1 MTEDNDHGFTGRR
14 PAWGCEQMN
23 EFDQNL
29 EVTFDPRKT
38 KGFGW
43 RVSTSIITA
52 VGWLSFVILWLFFY
66 ADKYSIYQNIGAII
80 VSLIVFIGVNG
91 AVWGTWAMRMA
102 PKDAMGPWRLRAIAS
117 FITGAAWVAF
127 LLIWLLVYA
136 DSYSIYQ
143 NIAVLF
149 VSVLVLG
156 GINGVLWNRHSRP
169 W

>member
-1 MTEDNDHGFTGRR
+1 MTEETDHGFTGRC
-14 PAWGCEQMN
+14 PEGGCGQMN
-23 EFDQNL
+23 EFDENL
-29 EVTFDPRKT
+29 EVTFDPTKT
-38 KGFGW
+38 NGFGW

-52 VGWLSFVILWLFFY
+52 VGWLSFIILWLFFY
-66 ADKYSIYQNIGAII
+66 ADKYSIYQNIGAVII
-80 VSLIVFIGVNG
+80 SLIVFIGING

-117 FITGAAWVAF
+117 FVAGAAWVAF
-127 LLIWLLVYA
+127 LLIWLLIYA

>member
-1 MTEDNDHGFTGRR
+1 MEEMD
-14 PAWGCEQMN
+14 E
-23 EFDQNL
+23 NL
-29 EVTFDPRKT
+29 RVDFDPRKT

-52 VGWLSFVILWLFFY
+52 VGWLSFIVIWLFFY
-66 ADKYSIYQNIGAII
+66 ADSYKTFQNIGI
-80 VSLIVFIGVNG
+80 VILSLVVFIGVNG

-102 PKDAMGPWRLRAIAS
+102 PKDAMGPYRLRAIAS
-117 FITGAAWVAF
+117 FVSGAAWVA
-127 LLIWLLVYA
+127 LLLVWLLNYA

-156 GINGVLWNRHSRP
+156 GINGVLWNKYSHH

>member
-1 MTEDNDHGFTGRR
+1 MDEI
-14 PAWGCEQMN
+14 N
-23 EFDQNL
+23 EEIRVD
-29 EVTFDPRKT
+29 FDPRKT

-43 RVSTSIITA
+43 RVSTSIITV
-52 VGWLSFVILWLFFY
+52 VGWLSFIILWLFFY
-66 ADKYSIYQNIGAII
+66 ADKYSIYQNIGAVI
-80 VSLIVFIGVNG
+80 VSMIVFIGING

-102 PKDAMGPWRLRAIAS
+102 PRDAMGPWRLRAIAS
-117 FITGAAWVAF
+117 FVAGAAWVGF

>member
-1 MTEDNDHGFTGRR
+1 
-14 PAWGCEQMN
+14 MN
-23 EFDQNL
+23 EFDENL

-66 ADKYSIYQNIGAII
+66 ADKYSIYQNIGAVII
-80 VSLIVFIGVNG
+80 SLIVFIGING

-102 PKDAMGPWRLRAIAS
+102 PKDAMGPWRLRAIGS

-156 GINGVLWNRHSRP
+156 GINGVLWNKHSRP

>member
-1 MTEDNDHGFTGRR
+1 MNEDNDYGFTGRR
-14 PAWGCEQMN
+14 RTWGCEQMN
-23 EFDQNL
+23 ELDEYL
-29 EVTFDPRKT
+29 EVAFDPRKT

-52 VGWLSFVILWLFFY
+52 VGWLSFVIIWLFFF
-66 ADKYSIYQNIGAII
+66 ADKYSIYQNIGMVI
-80 VSLIVFIGVNG
+80 VSLIVFIGING

-117 FITGAAWVAF
+117 FVTGAAWVAF
-127 LLIWLLVYA
+127 LLIWLLSYA

-156 GINGVLWNRHSRP
+156 GINGVLWNKHSRP

>member
-1 MTEDNDHGFTGRR
+1 
-14 PAWGCEQMN
+14 MN

>member
-1 MTEDNDHGFTGRR
+1 MTEDNDHGFTGRC
-14 PAWGCEQMN
+14 PAWGCEKMN
-23 EFDQNL
+23 EFDENL

-66 ADKYSIYQNIGAII
+66 ADKYSIYQNIGAVI

-102 PKDAMGPWRLRAIAS
+102 PKNAMGPWRLRAIAS
-117 FITGAAWVAF
+117 FVTGAAWVAF

>member
-1 MTEDNDHGFTGRR
+1 MGELD
-14 PAWGCEQMN
+14 E
-23 EFDQNL
+23 NL
-29 EVTFDPRKT
+29 RVDFDPRKT

-52 VGWLSFVILWLFFY
+52 VGWLSFIIIWLFFY
-66 ADKYSIYQNIGAII
+66 ADKYSIYQNIGAVI

-117 FITGAAWVAF
+117 FATGALWVAF

-136 DSYSIYQ
+136 DSYSAYQ

-156 GINGVLWNRHSRP
+156 GINGVLWNKWSHP

>member
-1 MTEDNDHGFTGRR
+1 MTEDNDHGFTGRCS
-14 PAWGCEQMN
+14 AWGCEKLN
-23 EFDQNL
+23 EFDENL

-80 VSLIVFIGVNG
+80 VSLIVFIGING

-102 PKDAMGPWRLRAIAS
+102 PKDAMGPWRLRAISS

-127 LLIWLLVYA
+127 LIIWLLVYA